1 MDLFADASIDS
12 KIILERPIKDAEQFY
27 ISVVKPR
34 EYEDDDRVKGG
45 LNKVY
50 ERGIVT
56 HFVKPQF
63 VTPTCKDIFE
73 ELDKLKSES
82 IDKPHYGKTIAP
94 IEDRSLELFAKL
106 RPDDFRPK

>member
-1 MDLFADASIDS
+1 MKIRKILLHTSDTKVVLFDISCEYPFLLF
-12 KIILERPIKDAEQFY
+12 ILERPIKDAEQFY

-56 HFVKPQF
+56 HFVKPL
-63 VTPTCKDIFE
+63 VD
-73 ELDKLKSES
+73 
-82 IDKPHYGKTIAP
+82 
-94 IEDRSLELFAKL
+94 
-106 RPDDFRPK
+106 